1 MAYTLRDIMS
11 KLTQYDEIMLLE
23 LLNIS
28 AEELVERFIDKIEE
42 RFEILERELND

>member
-1 MAYTLRDIMS
+1 MS